1 MPPWIRYR
9 LAKTALAAVVAVAA
23 ACKGSHVGPPLDPD
37 AGDDAARADA
47 RGDRADADAPGVG
60 GTGGGPQGTGG
71 VGSGGATPG
80 TGGRAGSG
88 GTGTGGRA
96 ATGGRAGSG
105 GAGTGGAGSGGTGTG
120 GRAGSGGAGT
130 GGCPP
135 RFPSPQMFR
144 SSSTMATNL
153 QGTYERFYW
162 AEYEGS
168 TVYLRY
174 AEGSNAA
181 MNGRYNF
188 VLTSN
193 VDPYDVRVGENIIA
207 ALRLGVSPALVAY
220 NPADGSEQG
229 RMSAAGLA
237 GTITVDDAAVYYI
250 QRSSGPT
257 PAKLMRW
264 LPPSGKTEILSFDRV
279 NIPGD
284 SVVFVRD
291 LRDGHIVLATQ
302 RDVWLFD
309 LVNPTT
315 TPPLILHTTANI
327 RDIQGN
333 AYGVLVI
340 VEDGT
345 LLSGRDLYVPIYPN
359 PAQAIDMPVAIAAL
373 AATSGCN
380 TALQRYRAPGG
391 LFLTLYVY
399 EGEGGLYELAFQ
411 DGAVSGLPMRL
422 TTLSLTTPVVT
433 RSGVVFAET
442 TDGSTLRYYR
452 VGALQ

>member
-1 MPPWIRYR
+1 
-9 LAKTALAAVVAVAA
+9 
-23 ACKGSHVGPPLDPD
+23 VGPPLGPD
-37 AGDDAARADA
+37 AGDDAAGADA
-47 RGDRADADAPGVG
+47 RGDRADADAAGVG
-60 GTGGGPQGTGG
+60 GTGGGPPGTGG

-88 GTGTGGRA
+88 GRGT
-96 ATGGRAGSG
+96 G
-105 GAGTGGAGSGGTGTG
+105 GAGTGGAGTG
-120 GRAGSGGAGT
+120 GAATGGGAGT

-144 SSSTMATNL
+144 SSSMMATNL
-153 QGTYERFYW
+153 QGTYERLYW

-174 AEGSNAA
+174 AEGANAA
-181 MNGRYNF
+181 TNGRYNF
-188 VLTSN
+188 VITSN
-193 VDPYDVRVGENIIA
+193 ADPYDVRVGENIIA
-207 ALRLGVSPALVAY
+207 ALRLGGSPALVAY
-220 NPADGSEQG
+220 NPGDGSEQG
-229 RMSAAGLA
+229 RTSAAGLA
-237 GTITVDDAAVYYI
+237 GTITVDDATVYYI

-279 NIPGD
+279 SIPGD
-284 SVVFVRD
+284 GVVFVRD
-291 LRDGHIVLATQ
+291 LRDGHMVLATQ

-340 VEDGT
+340 VEDAT
-345 LLSGRDLYVPIYPN
+345 MLSGRDLYVPVYPS
-359 PAQAIDMPVAIAAL
+359 PGQAIDMPVAIAAL
-373 AATSGCN
+373 AAASGCN
-380 TALQRYRAPGG
+380 TSLQRYRGPGG

-411 DGAVSGLPMRL
+411 DGAVFGLPVRL
-422 TTLSLTTPVVT
+422 TALSLTTPVVT

-442 TDGSTLRYYR
+442 TDGGTLRYYR